1 MLQEDQN
8 KFRPAKRRKQ
18 PKVALEAKKQTKK
31 NAQADAPTNS
41 IKSILFERGF
51 KSVVPTD
58 SVLQTLDIT
67 LHRFNKILDNKTEL
81 TLTEANSFAEWLG
94 VTIEELSPA
103 QSQNLPSKFGL
114 KN

>member
-1 MLQEDQN
+1 MH
-8 KFRPAKRRKQ
+8 
-18 PKVALEAKKQTKK
+18 TK
-31 NAQADAPTNS
+31 NN
-41 IKSILFERGF
+41 INNLLLERGF
-51 KSVVPTD
+51 KQVVPTD
-58 SVLQTLDIT
+58 DTLEKLGMTIK
-67 LHRFNKILDNKTEL
+67 RFNKIIGGKTEL